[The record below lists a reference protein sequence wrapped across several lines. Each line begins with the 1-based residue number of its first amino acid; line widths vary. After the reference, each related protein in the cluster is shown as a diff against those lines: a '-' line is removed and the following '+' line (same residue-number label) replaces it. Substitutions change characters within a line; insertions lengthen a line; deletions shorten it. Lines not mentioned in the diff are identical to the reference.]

1 MNHPTAVHPLDTRP
15 HSDQQDNL
23 INLNIIQDV
32 LDESIGSYA
41 IENPENIYDEEYDQI
56 LRVLEFSRGLKTYQ
70 IVLAPDGF
78 IRWMS
83 PKFPGSLLREIH
95 NSLLGLEV
103 LNDPDEVPDDAT
115 TTPEDS

>member
-1 MNHPTAVHPLDTRP
+1 MTFPMHLHPHDTRP

-41 IENPENIYDEEYDQI
+41 MQNPENIYDEEFDQV
-56 LRVLEFSRGLKTYQ
+56 LRYLEFSRGLKIHQ
-70 IVLAPDGF
+70 IMFAPDGF
-78 IRWMS
+78 IRWIS

-95 NSLLGLEV
+95 NALLGLEV
-103 LNDPDEVPDDAT
+103 LNEPDGVPL
-115 TTPEDS
+115 